1 MDQCGGSILPKI
13 PGIYQTYLEVKD
25 KYPIGSDLECID
37 KVRFIKSIEKKNER
51 LFCDPD
57 VAMVMLA
64 KGRNVINQRNW
75 LAFDDKEVL
84 TFYAFYKKSGRG
96 SSAGIKYTLKQ
107 LKIIYFLVDETIQVN
122 EPTKQNSGGPQGCFI
137 KKQKI
142 PLPGC
147 DQETGPY
154 YRLPDLVVGTTVIF
168 HGKELRIT
176 GVDAYT
182 RDFLHTMGVP
192 ANDNEPMPEDPYYEY
207 RKKTALDV
215 TLQNKANIAR
225 NPPPNGY
232 DSLILRFRGYWD
244 DRNQMDGDLHFY
256 EVLYY
261 LADDTMELVE
271 EIMDDTKVSGIRN
284 KMIVKRQRLM
294 KEGPW
299 CLQPG
304 YNVRQ
309 DILNVMTTNK
319 NSFYYT
325 MDSQL
330 GIVQKVPYY
339 NRTDLFIGQVLNVY
353 GRSVILVS
361 CDEFTKSFYKNVYQL
376 GEENLNPI
384 EAPKTVR
391 EIEEEMLQQ
400 KRVEIILKNYD
411 EVLRKS
417 LVKDG
422 GPGIIFG
429 FLIKMITDDPINQSR
444 NFMLKYYLDDTEFA
458 IYEYRE
464 TNSGMRGGMF
474 RSKRGFSE
482 NQDQENL
489 FIFHQLAVG
498 VKICID
504 EFKFTIVD
512 IDDKTLQFMIDNPK
526 EFSHSNLAAV
536 RSKTREMINSRFS
549 SLEKFR
555 TEYFQDRELVDRDEF
570 RKVLSFDGE
579 LDPHIGVVLS
589 LIHKRPDPFE
599 PFTDN
604 VLRSVVQREMR
615 KDCFIHFDGLK
626 NNFRSRKSKSDE
638 VGYIVCSEAIKA
650 MKSNRISLSE
660 EIRSILVN
668 KFTDTKNGCTVNYE
682 EMVEFMDYM
691 KNPVEPP
698 SRLAR
703 ELLFVK
709 PKKVLVRVNDFID
722 GLRSET

>member
-1 MDQCGGSILPKI
+1 MDQCGGSPLPKI
-13 PGIYQTYLEVKD
+13 PGIYQTHLEVKD

-37 KVRFIKSIEKKNER
+37 KVRFIKSIEKKNEP

-64 KGRNVINQRNW
+64 KGHNVINQRNW

-96 SSAGIKYTLKQ
+96 SSAGIDYTLKQ

-122 EPTKQNSGGPQGCFI
+122 EPMKQNTGGPQGCFI

-168 HGKELRIT
+168 YGKELRIT

-192 ANDNEPMPEDPYYEY
+192 AKDNEPMPEDPYYEY
-207 RKKTALDV
+207 RKKTALDI
-215 TLQNKANIAR
+215 TLKNKANTAR

-244 DRNQMDGDLHFY
+244 DRNQMEGDLHFY

-261 LADDTMELVE
+261 LVDDTMELVE
-271 EIMDDTKVSGIRN
+271 EIVDDTKVSGIRH
-284 KMIVKRQRLM
+284 KMIVKRQRLP

-299 CLQPG
+299 LLQPG

-325 MDSQL
+325 MDSKL

-339 NRTDLFIGQVLNVY
+339 NCTDLFIGQVLNVY
-353 GRSVILVS
+353 GRSIVLVS
-361 CDEFTKSFYKNVYQL
+361 CDEFTKSFYSNVYQL

-384 EAPKTVR
+384 EAPKTMR

-400 KRVEIILKNYD
+400 KRVEIILKNQD
-411 EVLRKS
+411 EVLRKR
-417 LVKDG
+417 LIKYG
-422 GPGIIFG
+422 GTGIIFG
-429 FLIKMITDDPINQSR
+429 FLIKMITDDPINQGR

-482 NQDQENL
+482 NQDQANL

-512 IDDKTLQFMIDNPK
+512 VDDKTLQFMIDNPK
-526 EFSHSNLAAV
+526 EFSHSNLVTV

-549 SLEKFR
+549 SLDEFR
-555 TEYFQDRELVDRDEF
+555 MEYFQDRELVDRDEF
-570 RKVLSFDGE
+570 RKVLSFEGE
-579 LDPHIGVVLS
+579 LDPHNAVVLS
-589 LIHKRPDPFE
+589 LMHKRPDPFE
-599 PFTDN
+599 PYTDN

-709 PKKVLVRVNDFID
+709 PKKVLVRVNEFID